1 MDYNL
6 NGNDKLELIL
16 ENQSML
22 LYAIGSFLTDCE
34 LEKAAN
40 RHVNRVMM
48 KSVMLD
54 HPSRYLGI
62 KCLYQAAIL
71 GNPDAMY
78 SLEMYKEAAELGHPD
93 ALYRCGRRL
102 KDKAKRVEYLKR
114 ASELGS
120 VEARKFL
127 DKMMR
132 ESELR

>member
-22 LYAIGSFLTDCE
+22 LYAIGSFLKDCE
-34 LEKAAN
+34 LEK
-40 RHVNRVMM
+40 VD
-48 KSVMLD
+48 KSGILRYWLERRMLD
-54 HPSRYLGI
+54 HPTQYLGI

-78 SLEMYKEAAELGHPD
+78 SLEMYHEAAELGHPD
-93 ALYRCGRRL
+93 ALYRYGRRL
-102 KDKAKRVEYLKR
+102 RDKTKRVEYLKC
-114 ASELGS
+114 AAELGS
-120 VEARKFL
+120 VKAREFL